1 MQYKVRFSVKHG
13 GSALTYR
20 EVGHNTTE
28 YICCYDG
35 FEAIR
40 QALKA
45 VGLPLEI
52 AYDGVNGTVYEV
64 TGKQLRDLGFAIED
78 STDFRRAIN

>member
-1 MQYKVRFSVKHG
+1 MKHE

-28 YICCYDG
+28 YICCYAG
-35 FEAIR
+35 LEAIR
-40 QALKA
+40 HALES

-52 AYDGVNGTVYEV
+52 AYDGVNSTVYEV

-78 STDFRRAIN
+78 NAEIRRAIS

>member
-28 YICCYDG
+28 YICCYAG

-40 QALKA
+40 HALKS

-78 STDFRRAIN
+78 NTEIRRAIN

>member
-1 MQYKVRFSVKHG
+1 MRYRVRFSVKHG

-20 EVGHNTTE
+20 QVGQITTE
-28 YICCYDG
+28 YVCCYDG

-40 QALKA
+40 QALKTA
-45 VGLPLEI
+45 GLPREI
-52 AYDGVNGTVYEV
+52 AYDGANGTVYEV

-78 STDFRRAIN
+78 RAL

>member
-1 MQYKVRFSVKHG
+1 MRYKVCFSVKHG

-20 EVGHNTTE
+20 EVGYNTTD
-28 YICCYDG
+28 YVCCFAG

-40 QALKA
+40 HALES
-45 VGLPLEI
+45 VGLPPEI
-52 AYDGVNGTVYEV
+52 AYDGANGTVYEV

-78 STDFRRAIN
+78 SAL

>member
-1 MQYKVRFSVKHG
+1 M
-13 GSALTYR
+13 TYQ

-40 QALKA
+40 QALKS
-45 VGLPLEI
+45 VGLPREI
-52 AYDGVNGTVYEV
+52 AYDGVNSTVYEV

-78 STDFRRAIN
+78 APSDFRRAIN

>member
-1 MQYKVRFSVKHG
+1 M
-13 GSALTYR
+13 TYR

-28 YICCYDG
+28 YVCCYDG

-40 QALKA
+40 HALKS

-64 TGKQLRDLGFAIED
+64 TGEQLRDLGFAIED
-78 STDFRRAIN
+78 STEFRRAIN

>member
-1 MQYKVRFSVKHG
+1 MRYKVRFSVKHG
-13 GSALTYR
+13 GNALTYR
-20 EVGHNTTE
+20 EVGHNATE
-28 YICCYDG
+28 YVCCYDG

-40 QALKA
+40 HALKSA
-45 VGLPLEI
+45 GLPLEI

-78 STDFRRAIN
+78 STEFRRAIN